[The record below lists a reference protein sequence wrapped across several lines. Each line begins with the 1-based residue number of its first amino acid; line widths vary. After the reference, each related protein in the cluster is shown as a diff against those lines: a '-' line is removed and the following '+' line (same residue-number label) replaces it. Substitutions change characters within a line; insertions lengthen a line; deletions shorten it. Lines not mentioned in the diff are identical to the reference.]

1 MGAKRQE
8 RVTLKEIAEHSGL
21 SPSTVSLV
29 LRNSPLVADG
39 TRRKVQASIDV
50 LGYVYN
56 RSAANLRGAAS
67 KAVGLL
73 IGEITNPFYAEL
85 TAGVDAVLERADH
98 IAFLGNTQESV
109 ERQGRFLARLREQNV
124 DGVILCPAEGST
136 GATLKPILGWGM
148 PCVQTLRYL
157 QGVELDYVGADY
169 RLGMQMAVEH
179 LVRLGHRRIALV
191 GGAMHH
197 SAVRE
202 RRAGFRD
209 AMERA
214 GLAGDL
220 IVPCPLTRRH
230 GAEAVEDLMERADQP
245 TGIIAYNDIVALG
258 VMQGLE
264 RHGLRIGADVAVIGC
279 DNIEEAAL
287 AEPGLTTVATN
298 PRRIGEEAASLL
310 LRRIENPRGARDR
323 VIVPPCLV
331 VRRSCGEA
339 AA

>member
-1 MGAKRQE
+1 MGAGRRE

-29 LRNSPLVADG
+29 LRNSPLVAED
-39 TRRKVQASIDV
+39 TRRKVQASIEA

-56 RSAANLRGAAS
+56 RAAANLRGAAS
-67 KAVGLL
+67 KSVGLL

-85 TAGVDAVLERADH
+85 TSGADAVLERADH
-98 IAFLGNTQESV
+98 ITFLGNTRESV
-109 ERQGRFLARLREQNV
+109 ERQTRFLSRLREQNV
-124 DGVILCPAEGST
+124 DGVVLCPAEGTS
-136 GATLKPILGWGM
+136 GATLQPVLVWGM
-148 PCVQTLRYL
+148 PCVQVLRYL
-157 QGVELDYVGADY
+157 SGVELDYVGADY

-214 GLAGDL
+214 GLASDL
-220 IVPCPLTRRH
+220 VVPCPLTRRH
-230 GAEAVEDLMERADQP
+230 GAEAVEDLAARPDRP
-245 TGIIAYNDIVALG
+245 TGIIGYNDIVALG
-258 VMQGLE
+258 AMQGLA
-264 RHGLRIGADVAVIGC
+264 RRGLRAGSDMAIIGC
-279 DNIEEAAL
+279 DNIEEAGL
-287 AEPGLTTVATN
+287 VEPGLTTVATN

-310 LRRIENPRGARDR
+310 LRRIENPRGTRDR